1 MPLPT
6 EGQCEMC
13 LISAVCI
20 PIEGHV
26 GRSMSDEVS
35 RTDCPTVEIL
45 VHFSDP
51 LSRVVHPITVMKNR
65 FLAGTATTLVVAL
78 IACVYSLG
86 RSIDC
91 QEVEVANK

>member
-1 MPLPT
+1 MRFF
-6 EGQCEMC
+6 
-13 LISAVCI
+13 SAVWI
-20 PIEGHV
+20 PIEGHF

-35 RTDCPTVEIL
+35 KTDCPTVGIL
-45 VHFSDP
+45 VHFGDP
-51 LSRVVHPITVMKNR
+51 LRRVVNPITVMKNR

-91 QEVEVANK
+91 QKVEVANK